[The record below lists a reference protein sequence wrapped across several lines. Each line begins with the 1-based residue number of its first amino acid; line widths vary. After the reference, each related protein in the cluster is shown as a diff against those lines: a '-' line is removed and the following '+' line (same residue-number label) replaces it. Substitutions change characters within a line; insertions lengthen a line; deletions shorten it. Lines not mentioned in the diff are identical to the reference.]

1 MRTICDV
8 AFSVMALIVITFN
21 FATDRLTMGEF
32 LIAIMVNYV
41 GTRYLLMSDLDLRLT
56 ELEIE
61 AVLER
66 EKEDEWEIYMYEM

>member
-8 AFSVMALIVITFN
+8 AFSTVILIVI
-21 FATDRLTMGEF
+21 AYEYLISKQLTMGEF

-61 AVLER
+61 AALEQQ
-66 EKEDEWEIYMYEM
+66 EQDNE

>member
-1 MRTICDV
+1 M
-8 AFSVMALIVITFN
+8 LIVV
-21 FATDRLTMGEF
+21 AYGYLVAKQLTMGEF

-66 EKEDEWEIYMYEM
+66 EKEDE

>member
-1 MRTICDV
+1 MRTICDI
-8 AFSVMALIVITFN
+8 AFSTVVLIVITYGYLISKQ
-21 FATDRLTMGEF
+21 LTLGEF

-61 AVLER
+61 AALER
-66 EKEDEWEIYMYEM
+66 EKEDE

>member
-1 MRTICDV
+1 MRIICDV
-8 AFSVMALIVITFN
+8 AFSVMILIVITFN

-61 AVLER
+61 AALEQQEQE
-66 EKEDEWEIYMYEM
+66 EKE

>member
-8 AFSVMALIVITFN
+8 VFSVMVLIVITVN
-21 FATDRLTMGEF
+21 FMTDRLTMGEF

-61 AVLER
+61 AALEQQ
-66 EKEDEWEIYMYEM
+66 EQDNE

>member
-8 AFSVMALIVITFN
+8 AFSTVVLIVVAYGYFIT
-21 FATDRLTMGEF
+21 RQLTMGEF

-61 AVLER
+61 AALEQQR
-66 EKEDEWEIYMYEM
+66 EEE

>member
-8 AFSVMALIVITFN
+8 AFSVVVLIVTAHEFFIT
-21 FATDRLTMGEF
+21 RELTMGEF

-61 AVLER
+61 AALER
-66 EKEDEWEIYMYEM
+66 QEQEDE

>member
-8 AFSVMALIVITFN
+8 AFSTVVLIAIAYGYLVSKQ
-21 FATDRLTMGEF
+21 LTMGEF
-32 LIAIMVNYV
+32 LIAMMVNYV

-61 AVLER
+61 AALEQQ
-66 EKEDEWEIYMYEM
+66 EQDNE

>member
-8 AFSVMALIVITFN
+8 AFSVMVLIVITVN
-21 FATDRLTMGEF
+21 FVMNHLTMGEF

-56 ELEIE
+56 EIEIE
-61 AVLER
+61 AALER
-66 EKEDEWEIYMYEM
+66 EKEDE

>member
-8 AFSVMALIVITFN
+8 AFSVMVLIVITFN

-61 AVLER
+61 AALER
-66 EKEDEWEIYMYEM
+66 EKENE

>member
-8 AFSVMALIVITFN
+8 AFSTVVLIVIVYGYLILKQ
-21 FATDRLTMGEF
+21 LTMGDF

-61 AVLER
+61 AALEQQR
-66 EKEDEWEIYMYEM
+66 EEE

>member
-8 AFSVMALIVITFN
+8 VFSVMVLIVITFS
-21 FATDRLTMGEF
+21 FATDRLTIGEF

-61 AVLER
+61 AALER
-66 EKEDEWEIYMYEM
+66 QEQEDE

>member
-8 AFSVMALIVITFN
+8 VFSVMVLIVITVN
-21 FATDRLTMGEF
+21 FMMDRLTIGEF

-41 GTRYLLMSDLDLRLT
+41 GTRYLLMADLDLRLT

-61 AVLER
+61 AALEQQR
-66 EKEDEWEIYMYEM
+66 EEE

>member
-8 AFSVMALIVITFN
+8 AFSVMVLIVITFN

-61 AVLER
+61 AALEQQ
-66 EKEDEWEIYMYEM
+66 EQDNE

>member
-8 AFSVMALIVITFN
+8 AFSVMVLIVITFN
-21 FATDRLTMGEF
+21 FATNRLTMGEF

-61 AVLER
+61 AALEQQEQE
-66 EKEDEWEIYMYEM
+66 EKE

>member
-8 AFSVMALIVITFN
+8 AFSVMVLIVITFN
-21 FATDRLTMGEF
+21 FVTDRLTMGEF

-61 AVLER
+61 AALEQQEQE
-66 EKEDEWEIYMYEM
+66 EKE

>member
-8 AFSVMALIVITFN
+8 AFSVMVLIVITVN
-21 FATDRLTMGEF
+21 FVMDRLTIGEF

-56 ELEIE
+56 EIEIE
-61 AVLER
+61 AALER
-66 EKEDEWEIYMYEM
+66 EKEDE

>member
-8 AFSVMALIVITFN
+8 VFSVMVLIVITVN
-21 FATDRLTMGEF
+21 FMMDRLTMGEF

-61 AVLER
+61 AVLEQQQ
-66 EKEDEWEIYMYEM
+66 EQDNE